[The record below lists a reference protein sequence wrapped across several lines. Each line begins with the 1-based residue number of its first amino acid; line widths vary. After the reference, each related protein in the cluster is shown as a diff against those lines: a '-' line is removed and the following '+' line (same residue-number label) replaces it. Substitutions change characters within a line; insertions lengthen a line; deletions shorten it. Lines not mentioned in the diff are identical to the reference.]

1 MTNTA
6 ANTQPQWKDTT
17 GYSRGDT
24 ERVPTTWSLD
34 ARDIMIT
41 VTCGHIYCKGSW
53 VMHCRPWFDTYPLKI
68 ADTATAEEAQ
78 REALSLVKRRIAA
91 LANTINAIGE

>member
-1 MTNTA
+1 MTDTT

-34 ARDIMIT
+34 TGDIRIT
-41 VTCGHIYCKGSW
+41 VTCGHLYYKGSW
-53 VMHCRPWFDTYPLKI
+53 VMHCDPWFNTYPLKI
-68 ADTATAEEAQ
+68 ADTATAIEAQ
-78 REALSLVKRRIAA
+78 RKALSLVRQRITTLVEA
-91 LANTINAIGE
+91 LNNLGE